1 MIDIATIHFIYNRTI
16 CSHSSHISTNSN
28 SNSDLIISRTK
39 KQDCSAASVH
49 RYSSL
54 RHLPKGQVFHKH
66 LNRRGQMFPVFH
78 GKPKLTHAVPCVP
91 PLLGRDHSAGQQ
103 RIFAERD
110 IKLPHSPPYHRAVL
124 PDRTWKTFLF
134 QRKCGERH
142 SPFPARLKTQFAAE
156 TEVMWGLTP
165 SYQ

>member
-1 MIDIATIHFIYNRTI
+1 MLPRPGGWLSRCCAYQGSFRKSSKSVVNSVVHIRESAYFSRLCRDNQG
-16 CSHSSHISTNSN
+16 CS
-28 SNSDLIISRTK
+28 
-39 KQDCSAASVH
+39 
-49 RYSSL
+49 
-54 RHLPKGQVFHKH
+54 GEH
-66 LNRRGQMFPVFH
+66 LNRRGRMFPVFH
-78 GKPKLTHAVPCVP
+78 GKPKLPHAVPCVSS
-91 PLLGRDHSAGQQ
+91 LMGRDHSAGQQ

-110 IKLPHSPPYHRAVL
+110 IKLPHSPTYHQAVL

>member
-1 MIDIATIHFIYNRTI
+1 MI
-16 CSHSSHISTNSN
+16 
-28 SNSDLIISRTK
+28 SDPNLIISQTK
-39 KQDCSAASVH
+39 KQDRLAAFIH
-49 RYSSL
+49 RHPSP
-54 RHLPKGQVFHKH
+54 RHLPEGQIFHKL
-66 LNRRGQMFPVFH
+66 LNRRGQMRPVFH

-110 IKLPHSPPYHRAVL
+110 IKLPHSPTYHQAVL

-134 QRKCGERH
+134 QRKCGERQ

>member
-1 MIDIATIHFIYNRTI
+1 MIDIATIHFLYNRTI
-16 CSHSSHISTNSN
+16 AAIHHISPPIPI

-54 RHLPKGQVFHKH
+54 RHLPKGQVFHKP
-66 LNRRGQMFPVFH
+66 LDRRGQMFPVFH
-78 GKPKLTHAVPCVP
+78 GKPKLPHAVPCVP
-91 PLLGRDHSAGQQ
+91 PLLGRDNSAGQQ

-110 IKLPHSPPYHRAVL
+110 IKLPHSPTYHQAVL
-124 PDRTWKTFLF
+124 PDRTWKSFLF